1 MPTVTL
7 ADPLVWS
14 ARRILL
20 LGVTGSGK
28 STLAQRIESD
38 CGIPAIDVD
47 ALAWRPGWI
56 KAPDADLAAAAA
68 AIAAGPSWVFDSTWS
83 ATLPAVVPRTELIV
97 ALDLPRVVSL
107 TRLLARTARRLR
119 TREPVCGENVET
131 LRSVL
136 SRDSIL
142 LWHARSFAR
151 KRAQVH
157 AWGAEPG
164 MPPLLRLRSA
174 REIETWLGLLA
185 CGERSA

>member
-1 MPTVTL
+1 MTL
-7 ADPLVWS
+7 ADPLACS

-28 STLAQRIESD
+28 STLAQRIEAR

-47 ALAWRPGWI
+47 ALAWRPGWV
-56 KAPDADLAAAAA
+56 KTPDAKLAAAASV
-68 AIAAGPSWVFDSTWS
+68 IAAGPSWVFDSTWS
-83 ATLPAVVPRTELIV
+83 ATLPAVLPRTELIV
-97 ALDLPRVVSL
+97 ALDLPRMVSL

-131 LRSVL
+131 LGSVL
-136 SRDSIL
+136 NRDSIL

-151 KRAQVH
+151 KRAPVLS
-157 AWGAEPG
+157 WGADTG

-174 REIETWLGLLA
+174 RETETWLGLLA
-185 CGERSA
+185 RGERSA